1 MSRKVIG
8 FHYTVKTEQGE
19 LIDTSDGKTPLLFLE
34 GSGQIIPGLEKE
46 LATMSVGDKKDV
58 KVDSDNAYGPINEE
72 LKYLVKK
79 DQFPDGSDVKVGD
92 QFQLENDPAAPI
104 FTVTLIENDDV
115 FIDGNHP
122 LAGINLEFNV
132 EITEKRDATEEELAH
147 GHAHGAG
154 GHQHEFVINHYQ
166 QELNLYRGH
175 LLIIWPHLN
184 LKNQNDE
191 RLIKPH

>member
-79 DQFPDGSDVKVGD
+79 DQFPDGSDIKVGD

-154 GHQHEFVINHYQ
+154 GHQH
-166 QELNLYRGH
+166 
-175 LLIIWPHLN
+175 
-184 LKNQNDE
+184 
-191 RLIKPH
+191 

>member
-79 DQFPDGSDVKVGD
+79 DQSPDGSDVKVGD

-154 GHQHEFVINHYQ
+154 GHQH
-166 QELNLYRGH
+166 
-175 LLIIWPHLN
+175 
-184 LKNQNDE
+184 
-191 RLIKPH
+191 